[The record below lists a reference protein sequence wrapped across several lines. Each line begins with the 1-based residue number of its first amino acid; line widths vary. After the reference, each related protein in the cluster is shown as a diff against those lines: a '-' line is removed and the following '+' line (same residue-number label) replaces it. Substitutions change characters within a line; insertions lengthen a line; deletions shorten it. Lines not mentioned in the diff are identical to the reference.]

1 MNMKKYLNS
10 YFLFF
15 VIFLLK
21 STTTTFA
28 QNHGDIE
35 LPPDG
40 DPNCAASLNA
50 PLSSQ
55 DWFDCPTPG
64 DIMHCQRFVEIGRN
78 LFPTNKLEVSH
89 DDNDRRREG
98 ISINNTREDLVRTN
112 EIYFR
117 KNDAEHWAIGNDFTT
132 DGNHNFFI
140 WDHLNEITRMFFTGD
155 SPDLA
160 YIGVNNNL
168 TPIATLD
175 VNGNFRA
182 STLASPPANSVVQAN
197 SQGILQ
203 NVAITN
209 FASVLA
215 SGVNYWTKTNNELS
229 YAAGNVFIGFTPPC
243 VSGCANPLYKLY
255 VEGGIMARD
264 IKVTATTPF
273 PDFVFDKKYHLR
285 SIPELEK
292 YILQNK
298 HLPNF
303 ESTTEVEKN
312 EGFELGAMQRKLLQ
326 TIEEQALYIIDLQK
340 QMEALKMEFSTIK
353 NR

>member
-1 MNMKKYLNS
+1 MLLCCYYL
-10 YFLFF
+10 
-15 VIFLLK
+15 
-21 STTTTFA
+21 TQA
-28 QNHGDIE
+28 QKHGDIE
-35 LPPDG
+35 VPPEG
-40 DPNCAASLNA
+40 DPNCAANLNA
-50 PLSSQ
+50 PLSTQ
-55 DWFDCPTPG
+55 DWFDCPTSG

-89 DDNDRRREG
+89 DGKDRKREG

-132 DGNHNFFI
+132 NGSHNFFI
-140 WDHLNEITRMFFTGD
+140 WDHLNEITRMYFTGN
-155 SPDLA
+155 SPEQA
-160 YIGVNNNL
+160 FIGVNNNL

-182 STLASPPANSVVQAN
+182 SSLANPPANSVMQAN
-197 SQGILQ
+197 AQGILQ

-215 SGVNYWTKTNNELS
+215 SSVNYWTKTNNVLS
-229 YAAGNVFIGFTPPC
+229 YSSGNVFIGFTPPC
-243 VSGCANPLYKLY
+243 SSGCSNPLYKLY

-273 PDFVFDKKYHLR
+273 LDFVFDKKYQLR
-285 SIPELEK
+285 SIRELEN

-303 ESTTEVEKN
+303 ESVTEVTKN
-312 EGFELGAMQRKLLQ
+312 DGFELGAMQCKLLQ

-340 QMEALKMEFSTIK
+340 QMEALKVEFSAIK
-353 NR
+353 NK